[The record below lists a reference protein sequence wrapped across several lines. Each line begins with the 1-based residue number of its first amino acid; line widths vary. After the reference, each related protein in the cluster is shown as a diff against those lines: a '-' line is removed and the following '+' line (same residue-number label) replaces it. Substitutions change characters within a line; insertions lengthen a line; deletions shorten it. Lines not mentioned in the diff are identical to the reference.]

1 MMKWW
6 IILLLGSSIWSKN
19 VYRDDIVTVIVPK
32 VIVQGGKP
40 STMLVSIEVKRG
52 YHIQA
57 HEVDDEFIIPT
68 TIEII
73 GNNDFVIQKPIFPAS
88 KKFKLEG
95 TDTYLEVYDGRFE
108 VQIIFT
114 TTSQIRKEIHR
125 LKAKL
130 SYQACDSL
138 RCYSPKIVEFLIGVD
153 VR

>member
-1 MMKWW
+1 MKWW
-6 IILLLGSSIWSKN
+6 IILLLNSFILSKN
-19 VYRDDIVTVIVPK
+19 VYREEIVTIIVPK
-32 VIVQGGKP
+32 VIVQAGKP
-40 STMLVSIEVKRG
+40 STMLVSIEVKPG

-57 HEVDDEFIIPT
+57 HEVEDEFIIPT
-68 TIEII
+68 TLEII

-108 VQIIFT
+108 VRIFFT
-114 TTSQIRKEIHR
+114 TTNQIQKEIHR

-138 RCYSPKIVEFLIGVD
+138 RCFAPKTLEFLVEVD